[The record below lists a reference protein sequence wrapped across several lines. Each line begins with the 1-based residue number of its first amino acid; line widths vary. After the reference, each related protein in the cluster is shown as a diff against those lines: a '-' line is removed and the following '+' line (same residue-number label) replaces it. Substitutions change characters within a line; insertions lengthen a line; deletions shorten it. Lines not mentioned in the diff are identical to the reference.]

1 MFIHHVATILLIAT
15 SYCINF
21 IQAGAAVMLLHDFS
35 DIFLEVDQKQQLLP
49 LFRYLAIANLSLSP
63 KQDHLEKISRKG
75 VTFGIAVEMLPLVRV
90 FPVLASLFDVV
101 F

>member
-35 DIFLEVDQKQQLLP
+35 DIFLEVDQKQLLP
-49 LFRYLAIANLSLSP
+49 LLRYLAIANLSLSP